1 MTADPIPRLIEDYR
15 AAWNAALA
23 DPAALDRVTSFF
35 HLPCLVIGADGAT
48 RFFQALEDVRA
59 FNAARLAEFRAGGV
73 ASVAVRGARGVSH
86 GPATA
91 LAVVDWALLRA
102 DGSTERAWRHHYTV
116 RLAPPP
122 SILVSAFQ
130 TGS

>member
-1 MTADPIPRLIEDYR
+1 MTADPVPRMIEDYR
-15 AAWNAALA
+15 AAWDTALA

-48 RFFQALEDVRA
+48 RFFQSLEDIKA
-59 FNAARLAEFRAGGV
+59 FNAARLDELRAGGV
-73 ASVAVRGARGVSH
+73 ASVAVRNANTVSH

-91 LAVVDWALLRA
+91 LAIVDWELLHA
-102 DGSTERAWRHHYTV
+102 DGSQERAWRHYYTV

-130 TGS
+130 AGS